1 MFFPWHVILL
11 YFHNIDLV
19 LFFYNNYYK
28 IWLYFGHVSQFSHV
42 CIIMR
47 NVKLNICRHH
57 PAEIHVRTLMCQ
69 AVRLDMCWFG
79 VNQFP
84 CFCFVFSIL
93 IHILF
98 YLFHIKANVGLKK
111 SEISNKTDGN
121 VAVKV
126 FTVQQL
132 WGILTYPWGLVTEGH
147 MCF

>member
-1 MFFPWHVILL
+1 MIIFWP
-11 YFHNIDLV
+11 YFSV
-19 LFFYNNYYK
+19 
-28 IWLYFGHVSQFSHV
+28 SHV

-69 AVRLDMCWFG
+69 AVRLDMWWFG

-84 CFCFVFSIL
+84 CFCFVFSIP

-111 SEISNKTDGN
+111 SEISNKTEGN
-121 VAVKV
+121 VAVKS
-126 FTVQQL
+126 L
-132 WGILTYPWGLVTEGH
+132 LYSSCGEY
-147 MCF
+147 